1 MRGLVSC
8 GAVAAVAV
16 LAAGCG
22 GGSTQSNPATSSA
35 KQATT
40 TAPPPPA
47 IVAPAQLKPGKY
59 PTKAHEPY
67 GTAGAPDAGARLEA
81 QQLAGY
87 VVGPWQVDGS
97 LTDPYLST
105 YFVIDEPG
113 LLAQFGPENIAT
125 AAGRH
130 NFIAGF
136 ASARE
141 SAAKT
146 VLINGVLRFASPA
159 DAGAAAGEMNAAA
172 LQLKI
177 RGAEPKTVVIPDHP
191 DTLAST
197 YDVDSRGTK
206 LTTVRSFTAHGPYVL
221 TQLAQSTAGP
231 DPAIALVTKAIGAQA
246 TAIEPFK
253 PAADLPAVPIDPTG
267 LLALTLQTE
276 SPRNSQN
283 AVYSGTGALH
293 FQSNPITSSKVF
305 QDNGVTAFARGKTS
319 VYRAKDPASAVN
331 VANTF
336 GKEVSVDGTETADPV
351 PALTL
356 SRCILLANPKQF
368 YCVAP
373 AGDYAIEARGTELKD
388 VHEQVAAQ
396 YILLTAKP

>member
-1 MRGLVSC
+1 MRGLGSC
-8 GAVAAVAV
+8 GAVVAVAV

-22 GGSTQSNPATSSA
+22 GGSTQSSPATSSA
-35 KQATT
+35 KTATST
-40 TAPPPPA
+40 TPPA
-47 IVAPAQLKPGKY
+47 PVIVAPAQLKPGAY

-67 GTAGAPDAGARLEA
+67 GTAGAPEAGARVEA

-87 VVGPWQVDGS
+87 VVGPWQVDGT
-97 LTDPYLST
+97 LTEPYLST

-113 LLAQFGPENIAT
+113 VLAQFGPESIAS

-130 NFIAGF
+130 NFIDGF

-141 SAAKT
+141 STSKS
-146 VLINGVLRFASPA
+146 VLINGVLRFASPV
-159 DAGAAAGEMNAAA
+159 DASAAAGEMNAAA

-177 RGAEPKTVVIPDHP
+177 RGAEPKTVAVPDHSEA
-191 DTLAST
+191 LASI

-206 LTTVRSFTAHGPYVL
+206 LTTARSFTARGPYVL
-221 TQLAQSTAGP
+221 IQLAQSTTGP
-231 DPAIALVTKAIGAQA
+231 DPAIALIAKAIGAQVA
-246 TAIEPFK
+246 ALEPFK
-253 PAADLPAVPIDPTG
+253 PAVDLASVPVDPTG
-267 LLALTLQTE
+267 LLALTLLTDT
-276 SPRNSQN
+276 PRNSQN
-283 AVYSGTGALH
+283 AVYSGAGALH
-293 FQSNPITSSKVF
+293 FQSNPISSAKVF
-305 QDNGVTAFARGKTS
+305 QDNGVTGFARGKTS
-319 VYRAKDPASAVN
+319 VYQAKDPASAVS

-373 AGDYAIEARGTELKD
+373 AGNYAIEARGAELKD

>member
-1 MRGLVSC
+1 MRGFLNG
-8 GAVAAVAV
+8 GAMVAVAV

-22 GGSTQSNPATSSA
+22 GGTEQQGASTSAAKPATS
-35 KQATT
+35 TT
-40 TAPPPPA
+40 PPPA
-47 IVAPAQLKPGKY
+47 IVAPAQLQPGKY

-67 GTAGAPDAGARLEA
+67 GTAGAPAAGARLEA

-87 VVGPWQVDGS
+87 VVGPWQVDS
-97 LTDPYLST
+97 ALIEPYLST

-130 NFIAGF
+130 KFIDGF

-141 SAAKT
+141 SATKT

-159 DAGAAAGEMNAAA
+159 DAAAAAGDMNTAA

-177 RGAEPKTVVIPDHP
+177 RGAEPKTVAVPDHP
-191 DTLAST
+191 DALAST
-197 YDVDSRGTK
+197 YDIDSRGTK

-231 DPAIALVTKAIGAQA
+231 DPAIALVAKATAAQVA
-246 TAIEPFK
+246 AIEPFK
-253 PAADLPAVPIDPTG
+253 PAAELPAVPIDPTG

-293 FQSNPITSSKVF
+293 FQSNPITSSRVF

-319 VYRAKDPASAVN
+319 VYRAKDPTSAVN

-356 SRCILLANPKQF
+356 SRCILLADPKQF

-373 AGDYAIEARGTELKD
+373 AGDYAIEARGPELKD

>member
-8 GAVAAVAV
+8 GAVVAVA
-16 LAAGCG
+16 LLGAGCG
-22 GGSTQSNPATSSA
+22 GGSTQSSPATSSA
-35 KQATT
+35 KPATST
-40 TAPPPPA
+40 TPPPPA
-47 IVAPAQLKPGKY
+47 IVAPAQLKPGNY
-59 PTKAHEPY
+59 PVKPHEPY
-67 GTAGAPDAGARLEA
+67 GTAGAPEAGARLEA

-87 VVGPWQVDGS
+87 VVGPWQVDDT
-97 LTDPYLST
+97 LIEPYLST
-105 YFVIDEPG
+105 YFVLDEPG
-113 LLAQFGPENIAT
+113 LLAQFGPESIAT

-130 NFIAGF
+130 HFVDGF

-159 DAGAAAGEMNAAA
+159 DATAAAGEMNAAA
-172 LQLKI
+172 LQVKI
-177 RGAEPKTVVIPDHP
+177 RGAEPKTVAVQEHP
-191 DTLAST
+191 DALAST

-206 LTTVRSFTAHGPYVL
+206 VTTVRSFTAHGPYVL

-231 DPAIALVTKAIGAQA
+231 DPAIALVAKATGAQA
-246 TAIEPFK
+246 AAIEPFK
-253 PAADLPAVPIDPTG
+253 PAAELPAVPIDPTG

-293 FQSNPITSSKVF
+293 FQSDPVASSKVF

-336 GKEVSVDGTETADPV
+336 
-351 PALTL
+351 
-356 SRCILLANPKQF
+356 R
-368 YCVAP
+368 
-373 AGDYAIEARGTELKD
+373 
-388 VHEQVAAQ
+388 
-396 YILLTAKP
+396 

>member
-1 MRGLVSC
+1 MRGLLNG
-8 GAVAAVAV
+8 GALVAVAV
-16 LAAGCG
+16 LTAGCG
-22 GGSTQSNPATSSA
+22 GAAVQQGPTTSAAKPATS
-35 KQATT
+35 TT
-40 TAPPPPA
+40 PPPPA
-47 IVAPAQLKPGKY
+47 IVPPAQLKPGTY

-67 GTAGAPDAGARLEA
+67 GTAGAPAVGAKVDA

-87 VVGPWQVDGS
+87 VVGPWAVDS
-97 LTDPYLST
+97 TLTDPYLST
-105 YFVIDEPG
+105 YFVLDEPG
-113 LLAQFGPENIAT
+113 VLAQFGPESMAT

-130 NFIAGF
+130 NFVDGF

-159 DAGAAAGEMNAAA
+159 DAAAAAGDMNTAA

-177 RGAEPKTVVIPDHP
+177 RGVEPKTVAITDHP
-191 DTLAST
+191 DALGST
-197 YDVDSRGTK
+197 YDTDTRGAK
-206 LTTVRSFTAHGPYVL
+206 LTTVRSFTASGPYVL
-221 TQLAQSTAGP
+221 MQLAQSTAGA
-231 DPAIALVTKAIGAQA
+231 DPAVALVAKAIGAQIA
-246 TAIEPFK
+246 AIEPFK
-253 PAADLPAVPIDPTG
+253 PAAELAAVPVDPTG
-267 LLALTLQTE
+267 LLALTLQTD

-293 FQSNPITSSKVF
+293 FQSNPVSSARVF
-305 QDNGVTAFARGKTS
+305 QDNGVTGFARGKTS
-319 VYRAKDPASAVN
+319 VYQTKDPSSAVN

-351 PALTL
+351 PALPL

-373 AGDYAIEARGTELKD
+373 AGNYAIEARGTELKD

-396 YILLTAKP
+396 YILLTTKP